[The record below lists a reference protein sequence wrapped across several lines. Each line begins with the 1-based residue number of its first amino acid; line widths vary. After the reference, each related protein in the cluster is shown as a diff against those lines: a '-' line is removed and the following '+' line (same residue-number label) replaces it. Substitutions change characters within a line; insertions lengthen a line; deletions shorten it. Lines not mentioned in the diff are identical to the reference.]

1 MMNKDD
7 IRKKFKKFFK
17 IWDATLR
24 AHATDYLDW
33 ELEEMENI
41 FALITIGSLVGFPSP
56 PIQITLELLPLMEKD
71 LNIML
76 DKVAIS
82 HDAIGELFGVLGID

>member
-1 MMNKDD
+1 MNKDEM
-7 IRKKFKKFFK
+7 IKKIKNFFK
-17 IWDATLR
+17 IWDATLK
-24 AHATDYLDW
+24 AHATDYLDL

-71 LNIML
+71 LNTML
-76 DKVAIS
+76 DKVAVS
-82 HDAIGELFGVLGID
+82 HDPIGELFSVLDIG

>member
-1 MMNKDD
+1 MNRNEIINK
-7 IRKKFKKFFK
+7 IKNFFK
-17 IWDATLR
+17 IWDATLK

-76 DKVAIS
+76 DKVAVS
-82 HDAIGELFGVLGID
+82 HDPLGELFSVLDID